1 MSRDRG
7 DRQAGDAVL
16 GHDVEGLAEGDVRG
30 DGDGVDDHAGFGAL
44 DAVDLLELAV
54 DGEIAVNDADAAL
67 ACDGDG
73 EARFGDGVHGGGG
86 ERDVELELAGELRGG
101 VDFGGQ
107 DGGFAR
113 EEEDVVEGES
123 FVDGT
128 VDHGSLENWDL
139 MMGLD
144 RRAQTEVCAT
154 GGRSEVRPVHW
165 ELLMS

>member
-1 MSRDRG
+1 MSGRDG
-7 DRQAGDAVL
+7 DRVN
-16 GHDVEGLAEGDVRG
+16 
-30 DGDGVDDHAGFGAL
+30 DHAGFGAF
-44 DAVDLLELAV
+44 DAVDFLELAV
-54 DGEIAVNDADAAL
+54 DGEIAVNDADATL
-67 ACDGDG
+67 AGDADG
-73 EARFGDGVHGGGG
+73 EAGFGDGVHGGGG

-139 MMGLD
+139 IMGLD

-154 GGRSEVRPVHW
+154 GGRSKVRPLHW
-165 ELLMS
+165 DLLMS